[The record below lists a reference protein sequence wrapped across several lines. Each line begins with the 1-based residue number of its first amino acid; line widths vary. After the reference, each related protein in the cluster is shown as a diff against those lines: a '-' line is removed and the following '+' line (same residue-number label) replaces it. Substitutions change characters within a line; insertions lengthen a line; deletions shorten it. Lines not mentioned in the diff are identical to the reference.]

1 MNKQHEDIGLVEMP
15 IKELS
20 PVILGCLA
28 DGGEVVL
35 TITGNSMSPFVR
47 HKRDQVVLTAVTDSA
62 ALLPGAVPLYRRKTG
77 QYVLHRIVEKD
88 DGTCRVLYGDTEQYP
103 TAGGGIRYT
112 MLGDA
117 QWVTEPG
124 IRPEQIV
131 GCATAFI
138 RKGKRWECDSKAYLR
153 NRLWWHRLLP
163 LRSKIMYAYRLPGR
177 VMGRLRREW
186 NELRNEWKR
195 K

>member
-15 IKELS
+15 LEELS
-20 PVILGCLA
+20 PVILDCLA

-47 HKRDQVVLTAVTDSA
+47 HQRDQVVLAATDPES
-62 ALLPGAVPLYRRKTG
+62 LLPGAVPLYRRKNG

-88 DGTCRVLYGDTEQYP
+88 DGKHRVLYGDTESYP

-117 QWVTEPG
+117 QWILEPG
-124 IRPEQIV
+124 IRPEQILA
-131 GCATAFI
+131 CATAFI
-138 RKGKRWECDSKAYLR
+138 RKGKRWECDSKAYQR
-153 NRLWWHRLLP
+153 SRLFWHRLLP
-163 LRSKIMYAYRLPGR
+163 LRSKIIYLDRFPGR
-177 VMGRLRREW
+177 VMGRLRRMW
-186 NELRNEWKR
+186 NDLRKEWKR